1 MTGKVNHCGKL
12 IWSGPTSCIRMQ
24 GSVVIQRT
32 RAAAL
37 SGPFKKIELGTRS
50 LLSDL
55 SMAPG
60 IRRPTDEPSVDLM
73 RSGSFEPKAGR
84 CVIDGRMSLAAGPRA
99 WLVDGMGVMFANHDK
114 RPDFPTSRAR
124 PPSLD
129 GRPVFIC
136 SWIWPAIPFD
146 MWLMCEPDRVGHP
159 IR

>member
-1 MTGKVNHCGKL
+1 
-12 IWSGPTSCIRMQ
+12 MQ

-114 RPDFPTSRAR
+114 RPTFRPRGRAHRHWTVDLSSSARGSGPQSLLTCGSCVNLTVWVTRSGRPAAVMPTST
-124 PPSLD
+124 
-129 GRPVFIC
+129 
-136 SWIWPAIPFD
+136 
-146 MWLMCEPDRVGHP
+146 
-159 IR
+159 